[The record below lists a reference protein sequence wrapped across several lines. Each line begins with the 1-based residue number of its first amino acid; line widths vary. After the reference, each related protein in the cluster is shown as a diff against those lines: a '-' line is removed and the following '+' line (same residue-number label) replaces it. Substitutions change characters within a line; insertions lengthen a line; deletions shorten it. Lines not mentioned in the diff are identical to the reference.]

1 MQEPALLIPTA
12 VQEPAQLSSPEPI
25 QTTGPQVTVT
35 AAAAAV
41 IQTSAVAAAVL
52 PAQAVAAAGLPNPV
66 AAAAV
71 TKNQPSAS
79 VNIRTS
85 FTL

>member
-12 VQEPAQLSSPEPI
+12 IQEPAQLSSPEPI
-25 QTTGPQVTVT
+25 QTTGPQVT
-35 AAAAAV
+35 AATAAV
-41 IQTSAVAAAVL
+41 IQASAVAAAVL
-52 PAQAVAAAGLPNPV
+52 PASAVAAAGLPNPV

>member
-12 VQEPAQLSSPEPI
+12 IQEPAQLSSPEPI
-25 QTTGPQVTVT
+25 QTTGPQITA

-41 IQTSAVAAAVL
+41 IQASAVAAAVL
-52 PAQAVAAAGLPNPV
+52 PAPTVAAAGLPNPV

-71 TKNQPSAS
+71 TENQPSAS